1 MGNKLRFEVFKR
13 DGFTCQYCG
22 KTPPSAVLEVD
33 HINPKSNNGETNLSN
48 LITSCFECNRG
59 KGKNKLTSIPPS
71 IYETAKL
78 KVERELQLVEYN
90 KLLQLI
96 DKRLDS
102 SIRKFYRHMDNEG
115 ACEGKKEFN
124 TRGLK
129 TFFEHL
135 PETEVI
141 AAFDIA
147 WEKLL
152 ENKRYNSYRLYKYF
166 CGICWNKIK
175 GTSPYEEGEDK

>member
-96 DKRLDS
+96 DKRLDIWIMREPVKVKRS
-102 SIRKFYRHMDNEG
+102 SINVD
-115 ACEGKKEFN
+115 
-124 TRGLK
+124 LK
-129 TFFEHL
+129 HFL
-135 PETEVI
+135 SIYQKP
-141 AAFDIA
+141 
-147 WEKLL
+147 
-152 ENKRYNSYRLYKYF
+152 R
-166 CGICWNKIK
+166 
-175 GTSPYEEGEDK
+175 